1 MKKYVTMKDIAKRA
15 GVSVNTVSKA
25 LRGKDDISKQTRQKI
40 LKIAREIGYIK
51 NTTAFALRRNQT
63 KTVGVVIEDS
73 SNPFFAEVLKGI
85 EAATR
90 KFGYQLLLMNTET
103 DPKTQSQAITTL
115 LERRV
120 EGLLI
125 SPFGQNTED
134 FEKLLK
140 MNFPFVLIGRHMYR
154 SGIDEIYNDEIKGG
168 YLATKHLIFRN
179 RKRILFINT
188 SMDNSASI
196 MRYEGYKKALS
207 QANIELSEDYLITA
221 PYNKNM
227 EAGYMGVKEAIKRG
241 IDFDS
246 IFCYNDMFAF
256 GAIKALDE
264 LGKKVPEDIAVVG
277 YDDICFASYFRP
289 PLTTVQIKKYEMGF
303 EAFKILLER
312 ITGKRKSYKQ
322 LILDV
327 ELVVRQTS

>member
-1 MKKYVTMKDIAKRA
+1 
-15 GVSVNTVSKA
+15 
-25 LRGKDDISKQTRQKI
+25 
-40 LKIAREIGYIK
+40 
-51 NTTAFALRRNQT
+51 
-63 KTVGVVIEDS
+63 
-73 SNPFFAEVLKGI
+73 
-85 EAATR
+85 
-90 KFGYQLLLMNTET
+90 
-103 DPKTQSQAITTL
+103 
-115 LERRV
+115 
-120 EGLLI
+120 LLI